1 MQGSGEQ
8 REPQF
13 CCGNIPAS
21 ADAMESLLLLQG
33 SCFAVARGGG
43 RGQPALLLRS
53 SGNLVELV
61 QTSSLRPQLC
71 PGKKKK
77 KDVFVSPVPPG
88 RHSQA
93 PEVFNQCGQFPGAA
107 GGQVTGDSLWACCIW
122 SRTMSVASWVGGA
135 HEVAGDS

>member
-1 MQGSGEQ
+1 MAEAPQGAQIVSWGHRGAIEDSGSSDAAERRPESMQGSGEQ

-77 KDVFVSPVPPG
+77 GCVCVSSPPEA
-88 RHSQA
+88 SQ
-93 PEVFNQCGQFPGAA
+93 PGPR
-107 GGQVTGDSLWACCIW
+107 GF
-122 SRTMSVASWVGGA
+122 
-135 HEVAGDS
+135 